1 MLCGMSIDWPVI
13 HIEALDVLRHY
24 LRIDTSNPPGHEAV
38 AARYLGG
45 LLAAEG
51 IECEFIETAPGREAV
66 VARLRGDGSRGGALM
81 LANHIDTVPAD
92 ATGWTAPPFGAVVRD
107 GRVYGRGAVDMKGTG
122 VMHLF
127 AMLLAKRQEVPLGR
141 DIVFLAA
148 PDEELGS
155 GWGVEWLTRERPDL
169 FEGVAF
175 AFNEGASGV
184 PEFAGRPAHIFEVA
198 VSEKELAP
206 LRIVAT
212 GVAGHGS
219 KPARDSATV
228 RLLDALDRLRRWRR
242 EITYTPETRAY
253 LRRLHGA
260 GLLDDLDDPAAVEA
274 AIGASP
280 DTVAAF
286 TNTLNVTVLR
296 AGGQSNVIPGRAEAL
311 VDCRL
316 LPGQSRETWVAEVA
330 AVIDDPLVQV
340 SLEYSTSAPVAVS
353 PWDTEVTRVITEVLT
368 ETFEDAIVLPSS
380 SIVGT
385 DNRFLRPLGIPAYGF
400 IPCLLSQEERDGFH
414 AHDEFLTLENL
425 NIGLE
430 VMYEVARRLCEVQ
443 PSIER

>member
-1 MLCGMSIDWPVI
+1 MGIDWPAV
-13 HIEALDVLRHY
+13 HTEALDVFRQY
-24 LRIDTSNPPGHEAV
+24 LRIDTSNPPGNEAV
-38 AARYLGG
+38 AARFIGD

-66 VARLRGDGSRGGALM
+66 VARLPGDGSRGGALM
-81 LANHIDTVPAD
+81 LANHLDTVPAD
-92 ATGWTAPPFGAVVRD
+92 ASGWTAPPFGAEVRD

-122 VMHLF
+122 IMHLF
-127 AMLLAKRQEVPLGR
+127 ALLLAKRGGLRLAR
-141 DIVFLAA
+141 DLVFLAA
-148 PDEELGS
+148 PDEETGS
-155 GWGVEWLTRERPDL
+155 IRGVEWLVRERPDL

-175 AFNEGASGV
+175 AMNEGASGV
-184 PEFAGRPAHIFEVA
+184 PEFAGRPTHLFEVA

-206 LRIVAT
+206 LRIVAA

-228 RLLDALDRLRRWRR
+228 RLLDALDRLRHWQRG
-242 EITYTPETRAY
+242 ITFTPETQAY
-253 LRRLHGA
+253 LDRLHAA
-260 GLLDDLDDPAAVEA
+260 GLVDDLGDLASVEA

-286 TNTLNVTVLR
+286 TSTLNVTVLR
-296 AGGQSNVIPGRAEAL
+296 AGSQSNVIPGRAEAL

-316 LPGQSRETWVAEVA
+316 LPGQSREAWVAEVS
-330 AVIDDPLVQV
+330 AVIDDSLVQV
-340 SLEYSTSAPVAVS
+340 ALEYPTSAPVAVS

-385 DNRFLRPLGIPAYGF
+385 DNRFMRPLGIPAYGF

-414 AHDEFLTLENL
+414 AQDEFLTVENL
-425 NIGLE
+425 NLGLE
-430 VMYEVARRLCEVQ
+430 VMYEVVRRLCEAQ
-443 PSIER
+443 PSVAR